1 MQIVCKFF
9 SMYAHQKIILDTRR
23 PKKGGQ
29 YPVKIR
35 ITYLKEQK
43 YYSLGIDVS
52 ESDFARLMNNSV
64 RKELRNHKLQIQDM
78 QSKIEGFIRSM
89 DTFSFVELEKKLAYK
104 TSTTELEADV
114 YAYFNAVIDKLTKD
128 GRVGSAS
135 VYRDARKSLQRFKSK
150 LVFNQ
155 ITPEFLREYDARL
168 KKEQK
173 SISTI
178 GIYMRHL
185 RAIIN
190 RAIEEGI
197 IDQKNYPFGKN
208 KYQIKAP
215 LNIKKALTLDQIRKI
230 FDYPVNENTNQHFA
244 RDIWVFSYLCNGMNI
259 KDVISL
265 KFKNI
270 QGEVIHYDRSK
281 TSNTIQNPKP
291 IIINILPQALEI
303 IQRWGNKKGRDND
316 YVFPI
321 IRDAMDEVEKKRRKD
336 LLIRSINHFMGR
348 IGKDIGL
355 EKNLTTYSARHSFA
369 TVLKRTGAPMEFI
382 SEAMGHKSLQ
392 TTEAYLDSF
401 EDTSRRKFMENLIP
415 K

>member
-1 MQIVCKFF
+1 MQIVCKFYAMF
-9 SMYAHQKIILDTRR
+9 AHQKVVLDTRR
-23 PKKGGQ
+23 PKKDGL
-29 YPVKIR
+29 YPIKIR
-35 ITYLKEQK
+35 VTYLKEQK
-43 YYSLGIDVS
+43 YYGLGIDVS
-52 ESDFARLMNNSV
+52 QADFTRLMNNSV
-64 RKELRNHKLQIQDM
+64 RMELRNHKLQIQSM
-78 QSKIEGFIRSM
+78 QSKIEEFIRSI
-89 DTFSFVELEKKLAYK
+89 DSFSFVELDNKLANK
-104 TSTTELEADV
+104 INTPDLENDV
-114 YAYFNAVIDKLTKD
+114 YAYFNDLIDKLTQD
-128 GRVGSAS
+128 GRIGTAF
-135 VYRDARKSLQRFKSK
+135 VYNDARKSLQKFKPK
-150 LVFNQ
+150 LAFNQ

-185 RAIIN
+185 RAIVN
-190 RAIEEGI
+190 RAIEAGI

-215 LNIKKALTLDQIRKI
+215 INIKKALTLDQIRKI
-230 FDYPVNENTNQHFA
+230 FDYPVNTGSNQHFA
-244 RDIWVFSYLCNGMNI
+244 RDMWVFSYLCNGMNI

-270 QGEVIHYDRSK
+270 HGDVIYYDRSK

-291 IIINILPQALEI
+291 IIINLLPQATEI
-303 IQRWGNKKGRDND
+303 IERWGNKKRRDND

-321 IRDAMDEVEKKRRKD
+321 LKDNMDEVEKKRMKD
-336 LLIRSINHFMGR
+336 LLIRSINHFMSR
-348 IGKDIGL
+348 IGKNIGL
-355 EKNLTTYSARHSFA
+355 EKNLTTYAARHSFA

-401 EDTSRRKFMENLIP
+401 EDASRRKFVENLIP

>member
-1 MQIVCKFF
+1 
-9 SMYAHQKIILDTRR
+9 
-23 PKKGGQ
+23 
-29 YPVKIR
+29 
-35 ITYLKEQK
+35 
-43 YYSLGIDVS
+43 
-52 ESDFARLMNNSV
+52 
-64 RKELRNHKLQIQDM
+64 M
-78 QSKIEGFIRSM
+78 QSKIEEYIRSM
-89 DTFSFVELEKKLAYK
+89 DTFSFIELENKVANKI
-104 TSTTELEADV
+104 TPPELENDV
-114 YAYFNAVIDKLTKD
+114 YTYFNDLIDKLTHD
-128 GRVGSAS
+128 GRVGTAF
-135 VYRDARKSLQRFKSK
+135 VYRDARKSLQKFKSK
-150 LVFNQ
+150 LAFNQ

-185 RAIIN
+185 RAVVN
-190 RAIEEGI
+190 RAIEAGI

-230 FDYPVNENTNQHFA
+230 FDYPVNEGTNQHFA
-244 RDIWVFSYLCNGMNI
+244 RDMWVFSYLCNGMNI

-270 QGEVIHYDRSK
+270 HGDVIYYDRSK

-291 IIINILPQALEI
+291 IIINLLPQATEI
-303 IQRWGNKKGRDND
+303 IERWGNKKRRDND

-321 IRDAMDEVEKKRRKD
+321 LTDIIDEVEKKRMKD
-336 LLIRSINHFMGR
+336 LLIRSINHFMRR

-355 EKNLTTYSARHSFA
+355 EKNITTYSARHSFA

-392 TTEAYLDSF
+392 TTEAYLESF
-401 EDTSRRKFMENLIP
+401 EDASRRIFMENLIP